1 VRTTEQ
7 IVRRLRVPGW
17 RELETLIQPRT
28 DTAHRV
34 LFCTLNAVTTCNF
47 EEAVDALCGKMAEE
61 KDPDKLALLKQQLR
75 QLFLESDTDSEEE
88 TRRANG
94 RSLDR

>member
-1 VRTTEQ
+1 MDNRQ
-7 IVRRLRVPGW
+7 IIGRLRVPGW
-17 RELETLIQPRT
+17 RESETLIQRRT

-34 LFCTLNAVTTCNF
+34 LFCTLNVVTTRNF
-47 EEAVDALCGKMAEE
+47 EEAVNALCGKMAEE
-61 KDPDKLALLKQQLR
+61 KDPEKLALLKQQLR
-75 QLFLESDTDSEEE
+75 LLFLESEVDTEEE